1 MTHSFVVTSEG
12 AAIPDAGAMAA
23 ILAIFAAF
31 AALIAIVGS
40 AGAIFAGEAALEGV
54 DTASDAMSLIERIRD
69 VVQRERDQR
78 RTLDAG

>member
-12 AAIPDAGAMAA
+12 AVIPDAGAMA
-23 ILAIFAAF
+23 AIFAAF

-40 AGAIFAGEAALEGV
+40 AGAIFAGEPALEGV
-54 DTASDAMSLIERIRD
+54 DTAGDAMSLRLIERNRD

-78 RTLDAG
+78 CTLDAG